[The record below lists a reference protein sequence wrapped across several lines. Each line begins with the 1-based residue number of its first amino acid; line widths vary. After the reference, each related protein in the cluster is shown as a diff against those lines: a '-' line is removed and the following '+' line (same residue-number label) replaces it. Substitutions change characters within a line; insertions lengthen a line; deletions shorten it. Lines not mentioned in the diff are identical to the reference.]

1 MSQGNQSRTG
11 HDTLVAINGHAL
23 KTIRTLLRIKRTDL
37 AASAGISV
45 DYLIKLE
52 NSHQTRRVTT
62 GVFVGLYTSLPGVPH
77 QAILANP
84 NADVRIAA

>member
-52 NSHQTRRVTT
+52 NSPHTRRVTA
-62 GVFVGLYTSLPGVPH
+62 GVFTGLHSNLPGVPH

-84 NADVRIAA
+84 NVGVAA